1 MQLYIIRH
9 GIAEDHNPEGDYS
22 RKLTEEGKKKLRTM
36 ARFLREKMSLRYI
49 VTSPLVRAVETAEI
63 FGEVLSVPEKRTVRT
78 DALRPGAE
86 TAEIITEIEAIGE
99 DTIALV
105 GHNPHLSELCCDL
118 LGSECRGI
126 DLKKGAV
133 ARIDFE
139 GRVRKEE
146 GVLKWLITMGLL

>member
-22 RKLTEEGKKKLRTM
+22 RKLTGEGKKKLKAM
-36 ARFLREKMSLRYI
+36 ARFLNEKMTFRYI

-63 FGEVLSVPEKRTVRT
+63 FCEVLSVSEKRRIQT

-86 TAEIITEIEAIGE
+86 TSEIIAEIESIGE
-99 DTIALV
+99 DNMALV